1 MNYVSLAHFPSNTQ
15 VQLCILKQFRDPL
28 PDLPLS
34 RSGPLTIILEPTRK
48 VILWLL
54 ARASHAPTTTYPS
67 DFTDRYLAIKT
78 KAAYA
83 VLEGGIF
90 LDLRNF

>member
-34 RSGPLTIILEPTRK
+34 RSGPLTIILEPIRK

-54 ARASHAPTTTYPS
+54 GGGGGAPPNTKTTG
-67 DFTDRYLAIKT
+67 
-78 KAAYA
+78 
-83 VLEGGIF
+83 VLWVFIF

>member
-1 MNYVSLAHFPSNTQ
+1 MYTQAVQRSPSRPALVTLRPIDYNLRAYPKSNF
-15 VQLCILKQFRDPL
+15 V
-28 PDLPLS
+28 
-34 RSGPLTIILEPTRK
+34 
-48 VILWLL
+48 L